1 MQVRVL
7 DCRNGPEVQ
16 AGRLKGSLHLHGVAP
31 AAVPVCVAS
40 VCVCCVCVLCMCAVY
55 VCCVCVVC
63 GRIREWV
70 SERVS

>member
-40 VCVCCVCVLCMCAVY
+40 VGVLCVCAVCVCCVCVLCMCAVY
-55 VCCVCVVC
+55 VWCV
-63 GRIREWV
+63 GV
-70 SERVS
+70 SESE